1 MNKQALKKIIL
12 ETIEEIINEPKRKEP
27 KTLSKLG
34 VQEGSGLENIIAV
47 YNEATPEE
55 KDYWGNW
62 YHHANKDVSDLVTK
76 YQSQLSSFEDPIKVM
91 CGIVAVLSPGNK
103 WVGNIKAA
111 EKVMEGAL
119 KINAYPRQIARANLI
134 KETGDLDYVTG
145 PKVTV
150 FFNSLY
156 DPDSVKEHMV
166 LDGHAINIWRGH
178 KKNLKGLQSPSKK
191 EREQM
196 LEDYKK
202 ASGILGVPV
211 QAIQATT
218 WYIWKYSSN
227 DMPQAPLVTNPEAL

>member
-12 ETIEEIINEPKRKEP
+12 ETIEEIIKEPKRKEP

-34 VQEGSGLENIIAV
+34 VKEGSGLKNIVAV

-62 YHHANKDVSDLVTK
+62 YHHAKEDVAYLVEK
-76 YQSQLSSFEDPIKVM
+76 YQSQLSSFEDPLKVM

-103 WVGNIKAA
+103 WVGNIRAA

-119 KINAYPRQIARANLI
+119 RINAYPRQIAKANLI
-134 KETGDLDYVTG
+134 KETGDVSHVSG

-156 DPDSVKEHMV
+156 DPDSVKDHMV

-178 KKNLKGLQSPSKK
+178 KKPLKGLESPTVA
-191 EREQM
+191 ERKQM
-196 LEDYKK
+196 IKDYKE
-202 ASGILGVPV
+202 ASQTLNVSV
-211 QAIQATT
+211 QSIQATT

-227 DMPQAPLVTNPEAL
+227 DVPPAPVTKNPEAL